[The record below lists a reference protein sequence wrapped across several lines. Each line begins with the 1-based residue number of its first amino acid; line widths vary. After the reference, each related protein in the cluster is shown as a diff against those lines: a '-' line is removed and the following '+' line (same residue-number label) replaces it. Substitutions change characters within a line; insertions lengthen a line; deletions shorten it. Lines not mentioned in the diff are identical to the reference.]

1 MEVTSVLVTILLGLV
16 LLIYWYIKKTFSYW
30 KSMGVPYEEPEIPSG
45 NVKGLGKTSNMY
57 EITDRLYRK
66 FKGKC
71 KIFGMYLFVQ
81 PNAVIMDL
89 DLIKTI
95 LVKEFPTFSDRDFFH
110 NPKVEPLTGHLVA
123 LNGSQWKH
131 VRTKL
136 TPTFTSGKMKYMF
149 PTISTLGDRLTE
161 FVNDTIKQDDVV
173 EVKGILARFTMDV
186 IGTVAF
192 GIECDTMKSV
202 DNDFYRFSRSAMEQ
216 TRHGPYV
223 TFLIRNFKQLAK
235 LLRVKILRDDVSE
248 FFMNVVKSTIDYRE
262 KNQISRNDFM
272 DLLIK
277 LKSDKE
283 GEKETDGLTI
293 DQIAAQAFLFFLA
306 GYETS
311 STTMLFTLYEL
322 ALNPEIQTKV
332 RQEIRKA
339 IQKHGEITYDMMM
352 DIPYLDQVI
361 NGNYSLC
368 FISYQLSFIVLIH

>member
-1 MEVTSVLVTILLGLV
+1 MAVTTVLVTILLGFI
-16 LLIYWYIKKTFSYW
+16 LLIYWYIKKSFSYW

-45 NVKGLGKTSNMY
+45 NVKGLGRTSNMY

-71 KIFGMYLFVQ
+71 KIFGLYLFVQ
-81 PNAVIMDL
+81 PNAVIIDL

-95 LVKEFPTFSDRDFFH
+95 LVKEFNTFMDRDFFH
-110 NPKVEPLTGHLVA
+110 NEKVEPLTGHLVA
-123 LNGSQWKH
+123 LSGDKWRH

-149 PTISTLGDRLTE
+149 PTISKVGNRLTE
-161 FVNDTIKQDDVV
+161 FVHDTIKQNNEI
-173 EVKGILARFTMDV
+173 EVKGVLARFTMDV

-192 GIECDTMKSV
+192 GIECDTMKST
-202 DNDFYRFSRSAMEQ
+202 DNDFYRFSRTAMES

-223 TFLIRNFKQLAK
+223 TFLIRNFKGLAK
-235 LLRVKILRDDVSE
+235 LLGVKILRDDVSE
-248 FFMNVVKSTIDYRE
+248 FFMNVVKSTIEYRE
-262 KNQISRNDFM
+262 KNNIQRNDFM

-277 LKSDKE
+277 LKTDKE
-283 GEKETDGLTI
+283 GTDGLTV

-332 RQEIRKA
+332 RQEIGNA
-339 IQKHGEITYDMMM
+339 LQKHGDITYEMMM

-361 NGNYSLC
+361 NGMVKFCY
-368 FISYQLSFIVLIH
+368 

>member
-1 MEVTSVLVTILLGLV
+1 
-16 LLIYWYIKKTFSYW
+16 
-30 KSMGVPYEEPEIPSG
+30 MGVPYEEPEIPSG
-45 NVKGLGKTSNMY
+45 NVKGLGKTANMY
-57 EITDRLYRK
+57 EITDRLYRQ

-71 KIFGMYLFVQ
+71 KIYGMYLFVQ
-81 PNAVIMDL
+81 PSAVVMDL

-95 LVKEFPTFSDRDFFH
+95 LVKDFNSFSDRDFFH
-110 NPKVEPLTGHLVA
+110 NEKLEPLTGHLVA
-123 LNGSQWKH
+123 LNGDKWRH

-149 PTISTLGDRLTE
+149 PTISKLGVRFTD
-161 FVNDTIKQDDVV
+161 FVHDTIKQNDVV

-192 GIECDTMKSV
+192 GIECDTMKSI
-202 DNDFYRFSRSAMEQ
+202 DNDFYRFSRTAMES

-223 TFLIRNFKQLAK
+223 MNLIRNFKPLAK
-235 LLRVKILRDDVSE
+235 KLGVKVLRDDVSE
-248 FFMNVVKSTIDYRE
+248 FFMNVVKSTIEYRE
-262 KNQISRNDFM
+262 KNNIQRNDFM

-277 LKSDKE
+277 LKTDEDGDKL
-283 GEKETDGLTI
+283 TDGLTVN
-293 DQIAAQAFLFFLA
+293 QIAAQAFLFFLA

-322 ALNPEIQTKV
+322 ALNPEIQVKV

-339 IQKHGEITYDMMM
+339 IQKHGDITYEMMM

-361 NGNYSLC
+361 NGKYSFFTQSKFNNSLTP
-368 FISYQLSFIVLIH
+368 FVYV

>member
-1 MEVTSVLVTILLGLV
+1 
-16 LLIYWYIKKTFSYW
+16 
-30 KSMGVPYEEPEIPSG
+30 MGVPYEEPEIPSG
-45 NVKGLGKTSNMY
+45 NVKGLGKTANMY
-57 EITDRLYRK
+57 SITDRLYRK

-81 PNAVIMDL
+81 PNAVVMDL

-95 LVKEFPTFSDRDFFH
+95 LVKDFSSFSDRDFFH

-123 LNGSQWKH
+123 LNGDEWKH

-149 PTISTLGDRLTE
+149 PTISKLGVRFTD
-161 FVNDTIKQDDVV
+161 FVHDTIKQNDVV
-173 EVKGILARFTMDV
+173 EVKGVLARFTMDV

-192 GIECDTMKSV
+192 GIECDTMKSI
-202 DNDFYRFSRSAMEQ
+202 DNDFYRLSRIAMEQ

-223 TFLIRNFKQLAK
+223 TNLIRNFKPLAK
-235 LLRVKILRDDVSE
+235 MLGVKILRDDVSE
-248 FFMNVVKSTIDYRE
+248 FFMNVVKSTIEYRE
-262 KNQISRNDFM
+262 KNNIQRNDFM

-277 LKSDKE
+277 LKTDEDGDKL
-283 GEKETDGLTI
+283 TDGLTVN
-293 DQIAAQAFLFFLA
+293 QIAAQAFLFFLA

-322 ALNPEIQTKV
+322 ALNPEIQVKV

-339 IQKHGEITYDMMM
+339 IQKHGDITYEMMM

-361 NGNYSLC
+361 NGNYSLDF
-368 FISYQLSFIVLIH
+368 FITQKKFMKFNY